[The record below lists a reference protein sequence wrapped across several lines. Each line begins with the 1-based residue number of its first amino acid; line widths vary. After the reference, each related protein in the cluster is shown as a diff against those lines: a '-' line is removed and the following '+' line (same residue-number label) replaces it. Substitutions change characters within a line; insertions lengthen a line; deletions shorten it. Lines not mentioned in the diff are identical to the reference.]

1 MRLDVWAVRCTGGSF
16 FMWLFARRAGL
27 AKDPDFKSNQAQ
39 ALVLVTKGRKS
50 GRRRSVVLPYFT
62 IDGKTF
68 VVGSKGGASDDPDW
82 VWNLRKTPAALAYVK
97 RRPRL
102 ITTRFADAAE
112 RARLWSQ
119 LVALAPTYAG
129 YQQGTSR
136 EIPLV
141 IIE

>member
-1 MRLDVWAVRCTGGSF
+1 MRLDVWAVRCTGSSF

-27 AKDPDFKSNQAQ
+27 AKDPDFKSKQAQ

-82 VWNLRKTPAALAYVK
+82 VWNLRKTPAALAYVQ

-102 ITTRFADAAE
+102 VTTRFADAAE
-112 RARLWSQ
+112 RVRLWPQ

>member
-1 MRLDVWAVRCTGGSF
+1 LGRALHWQLLLYVAVCTTRRSGEGPG
-16 FMWLFARRAGL
+16 LQEQAGAGARVGYER
-27 AKDPDFKSNQAQ
+27 PQ
-39 ALVLVTKGRKS
+39 S